1 MELNE
6 ALAALSSGDFEESA
20 IRVVKNHLREITE
33 EELML
38 RRNMEI
44 DKNQYSRTKEKK
56 TTRLRRLRKEI
67 KQIKNVLDSL

>member
-20 IRVVKNHLREITE
+20 IKVVKNHLREITE

>member
-20 IRVVKNHLREITE
+20 IKVVKNHLREITE

-56 TTRLRRLRKEI
+56 ATRLRRLRKEI